1 MYTRNTVNQLI
12 PHHAMPQIP
21 YQCYCFGFFFTE
33 HVEIRLV
40 GAVVRAGLSDVVIDN
55 PACGSPVTRQQALSD
70 AWIEFTC
77 DPPRF
82 SRYVSVDIPGM
93 AILSLAEVQVLP
105 SEVSTC
111 KYKLLI

>member
-1 MYTRNTVNQLI
+1 M
-12 PHHAMPQIP
+12 
-21 YQCYCFGFFFTE
+21 QCLKSHINVIVLGWVFFTE
-33 HVEIRLV
+33 NIELRLV

-82 SRYVSVDIPGM
+82 SRYVSVDIPGI
-93 AILSLAEVQVLP
+93 AILSLAEVQVLY

-111 KYKLLI
+111 KSELLFLQEYG